1 MEQRKTYEVPR
12 VLRQAFCLLEKDL
25 LVDSRDLSMWFES
38 MDIDVKEYNFTDVD
52 DTTGENVFN
61 PYWD

>member
-1 MEQRKTYEVPR
+1 MKQRRKYAPPR
-12 VLRQAFCLLEKDL
+12 VLQQAGLMLETDL

-38 MDIDVKEYNFTDVD
+38 MDINVQEYSFTDVD
-52 DTTGENVFN
+52 ATGENVFN